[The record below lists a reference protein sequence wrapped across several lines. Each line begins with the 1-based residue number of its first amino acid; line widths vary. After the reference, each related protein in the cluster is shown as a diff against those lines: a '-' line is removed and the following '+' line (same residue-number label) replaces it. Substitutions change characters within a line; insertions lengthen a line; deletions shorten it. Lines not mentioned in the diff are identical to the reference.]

1 MSDVGTSDRRGARE
15 LSGPR
20 PRRTPRATR
29 WVVVRHVA
37 TDGAETS
44 LTWRELDQRSDALA
58 LELREQGLGFGD
70 RLGMAMPNSLH
81 LVLATVAA
89 WKLGAIPV
97 PVRWD
102 LPDWERDR
110 LRETVD
116 AAVYLDESDISSID
130 RWIDE
135 RMAAGN
141 DSSADP
147 PPIWPPIWPMS
158 CRRR

>member
-1 MSDVGTSDRRGARE
+1 MTDTSDPSPESYPARV
-15 LSGPR
+15 
-20 PRRTPRATR
+20 RAYAASDPDA
-29 WVVVRHVA
+29 VVVRHIA

-44 LTWRELDQRSDALA
+44 LTWRELDRRSDALA
-58 LELREQGLGFGD
+58 RVLRDRGLGFGD
-70 RLGMAMPNSLH
+70 RLGMAMPNSLQ
-81 LVLATVAA
+81 LVLSTVAA

-102 LPDWERDR
+102 LPDWERER
-110 LRETVD
+110 LCETVD

-141 DSSADP
+141 D
-147 PPIWPPIWPMS
+147 
-158 CRRR
+158 